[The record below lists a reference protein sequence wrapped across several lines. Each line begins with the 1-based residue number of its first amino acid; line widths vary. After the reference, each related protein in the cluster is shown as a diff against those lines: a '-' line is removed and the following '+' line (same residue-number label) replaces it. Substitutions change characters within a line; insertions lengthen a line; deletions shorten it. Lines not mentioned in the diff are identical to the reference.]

1 LLAYVF
7 FHRAAPGVEAPAY
20 ETALRRFH
28 SSLAAAPPPGFIG
41 SSTYRVGGGYA
52 DWYLV
57 DGSAVLDVLNEAAV
71 NVARSAS
78 HDVVAHLSSDGAGKL
93 LTRVGRARAGR
104 TSTSGAARP
113 RAGYEIR
120 FSKPAGMGY
129 PELYERLKP
138 WTDQAELTLW
148 RRMMVLG
155 PPPEFCLL
163 APSEVELPAE
173 MKPEI
178 LRRDPV

>member
-7 FHRAAPGVEAPAY
+7 FHRAAPGVQTPDY

-28 SSLAAAPPPGFIG
+28 SSLAGAPPPGFIG

-57 DGSAVLDVLNEAAV
+57 EGSAALDVLNEAAV
-71 NVARSAS
+71 NAARSPS
-78 HDVVAHLSSDGAGKL
+78 HDAVAHMSSDGAGKL
-93 LTRVGRARAGR
+93 LTLI
-104 TSTSGAARP
+104 SGAAS
-113 RAGYEIR
+113 AGAGFEIR
-120 FSKPAGMGY
+120 FSKPAGTGY
-129 PELYERLKP
+129 RDLYERLKP

-163 APSEVELPAE
+163 APSEIQLPAE
-173 MKPEI
+173 MRAEI
-178 LRRDPV
+178 FRREPV

>member
-1 LLAYVF
+1 MLAYVF
-7 FHRAAPGVEAPAY
+7 FHRAAPGVETPAY

-28 SSLAAAPPPGFIG
+28 SSLAGAPPPGFIG

-57 DGSAVLDVLNEAAV
+57 DGSAALDVLNEAAV
-71 NVARSAS
+71 NAARSPS
-78 HDVVAHLSSDGAGKL
+78 HDAVAHMSSDGAGKL
-93 LTRVGRARAGR
+93 LTLVGRASAAR
-104 TSTSGAARP
+104 TSNSGAGP
-113 RAGYEIR
+113 PEAGFEIR

-129 PELYERLKP
+129 KDLYARLKP

-163 APSEVELPAE
+163 VPSEIQLPAE
-173 MKPEI
+173 MRAEI
-178 LRRDPV
+178 FRREPL